1 MGCQMLNI
9 DFDKEE
15 NFFKELFAAGRYILQ
30 DGLIEDNT
38 WEFAGSFPEF
48 LDIHWNYGVSKF
60 VITPYGKDYVIKIP
74 FDVGGDYCGVEEDIY
89 NMVKKK
95 NEEYL
100 PLFAEIKKCP
110 YSFLGA
116 DVYVQE
122 KAICYADVSKFQLY
136 HYDPAIEK
144 LIRSNIS
151 STLDEKEIPGQ
162 SAITW
167 WINVLSGYFHSDMQN
182 FHKFIDF
189 LHENELDTD
198 LHFRN
203 VGYYPS
209 NDLPV
214 IFDYSGFQ
222 EISISS

>member
-1 MGCQMLNI
+1 MLNI

-15 NFFKELFAAGRYILQ
+15 KYFYDMFAAARYILKE
-30 DGLIEDNT
+30 GLIEDNT
-38 WEFAGSFPEF
+38 WEFASLLPESMN
-48 LDIHWNYGVSKF
+48 IQWNYGISKF
-60 VITPYGKDYVIKIP
+60 VITPLDKDYVIKIP
-74 FDVGGDYCGVEEDIY
+74 FEVGEDYCNIEEFIY
-89 NMVKKK
+89 NKIKQTNK
-95 NEEYL
+95 EYF

-110 YSFLGA
+110 YEFFSDFNI
-116 DVYVQE
+116 YVQE
-122 KAICYADVSKFQLY
+122 KAVCYADVSKFQLY

-144 LIRSNIS
+144 LIRRNIS
-151 STLDEKEIPGQ
+151 TTLDEKEIPGQ

-167 WINVLSGYFHSDMQN
+167 WVNVLSGYFNSDMQK
-182 FHKFIDF
+182 FHRFIDF

-214 IFDYSGFQ
+214 IFDYSGF
-222 EISISS
+222 

>member
-1 MGCQMLNI
+1 MLNI

-15 NFFKELFAAGRYILQ
+15 KFFKELFAAGRYILQ

-38 WEFAGSFPEF
+38 WEFAGTFPEKF
-48 LDIHWNYGVSKF
+48 NVHWNYGISKF
-60 VITPYGKDYVIKIP
+60 VITPYEKNYVIKIP
-74 FDVGGDYCGVEEDIY
+74 FDVGDDYCGIEKDVY
-89 NMVKKK
+89 NMVKRK

-110 YSFLGA
+110 YDFFSGFNI
-116 DVYVQE
+116 YVQD
-122 KAICYADVSKFQLY
+122 KAVCYADVSKFQLY
-136 HYDPAIEK
+136 HYDPTIEK
-144 LIRSNIS
+144 LIRDNIS
-151 STLDEKEIPGQ
+151 TTLDEKEVPCK

-167 WINVLSGYFHSDMQN
+167 WVNVLSGYFNSDMQKFN
-182 FHKFIDF
+182 KFIDF

-214 IFDYSGFQ
+214 IFDYSGF
-222 EISISS
+222 